1 MERTSLFS
9 DSVTAPGQFPLSLGC
24 AQLGN
29 LHRPLSNEDA
39 VSIVESAWEHGLR
52 YFDTAPHYGLG
63 LSERRLGQALRGR
76 PRDTF
81 IVSTK
86 VGRLL
91 ESRSV
96 DGTPNRDRLHHVPA
110 THERVWDF
118 SRDGVRR
125 SLEES
130 LERLGTDRV
139 DVVYLHDPD
148 DHAAEALDDAYPA
161 LEELRAQGVVRA
173 IGAGMNQSALLTRF
187 VRETDVDVVMI
198 AGRLTLLDSSAA
210 DDLVPACSERGV
222 GVAAAGVFNS
232 GVLATLGSGE
242 PVTYDYAPAPDAV
255 LHRARRIQHL
265 CHSYGTDLATVALQF
280 PLRFGPV
287 ETITVGCDS
296 AEQVARNVTAAQAPI
311 PEGLWEAINQL
322 IDCQLYTR

>member
-1 MERTSLFS
+1 MSLFS
-9 DSVTAPGQFPLSLGC
+9 GSVTTSGQIPLSLGC

-29 LHRPLSNEDA
+29 LHRHLSDESA
-39 VSIVESAWEHGLR
+39 ASIVESAWDHGLR

-63 LSERRLGQALRGR
+63 LSERRLGQSLRGR
-76 PRDTF
+76 PRGSF
-81 IVSTK
+81 IISTK

-91 ESRSV
+91 EPRSV
-96 DGTPNRDRLHHVPA
+96 DGMPSRDHLHDVPA

-130 LERLGTDRV
+130 LERLGMDRV

-187 VRETDVDVVMI
+187 VRETDMDVVMI
-198 AGRLTLLDSSAA
+198 AGRLTLLDSSAT
-210 DDLVPACSERGV
+210 DDLVPACSDRGV
-222 GVAAAGVFNS
+222 GIAAAGVFNS
-232 GVLATLGSGE
+232 GVLATLGSDE

-255 LHRARRIQHL
+255 LHRARRIQDL
-265 CHSYGTDLATVALQF
+265 CHCYGTDLVAVALQF

-287 ETITVGCDS
+287 ATVTVGCNS
-296 AEQVARNVTAAQAPI
+296 AEQVASNVAAVHAPV
-311 PEGLWEAINQL
+311 PAGLWEALQL
-322 IDCQLYTR
+322 QH